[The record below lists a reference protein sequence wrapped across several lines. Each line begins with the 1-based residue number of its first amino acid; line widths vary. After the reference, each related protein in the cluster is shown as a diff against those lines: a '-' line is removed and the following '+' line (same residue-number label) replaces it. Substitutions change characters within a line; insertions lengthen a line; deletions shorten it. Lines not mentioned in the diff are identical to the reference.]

1 MRKALQSAHWGWW
14 LVAGLALALVVL
26 AVLALR
32 FPLKPGLTEG
42 EPVDTTASWP
52 SDRLREPVRDTV
64 YLVVPAKEKPEA
76 PKKKPVGAE
85 DIDAVFNEAAAS
97 FDGLD

>member
-1 MRKALQSAHWGWW
+1 LRSARWGWW
-14 LVAGLALALVVL
+14 LVAGLALALVIL
-26 AVLALR
+26 AIVASR
-32 FPLKPGLTEG
+32 FPVEPGKPEG
-42 EPVDTTASWP
+42 EPVDTSASGP
-52 SDRLREPVRDTV
+52 SGRFREPVRDTV
-64 YLVVPAKEKPEA
+64 YLVVPAKEKPKA